1 MFDQL
6 KKAIKLV
13 KKTGDK
19 IIFFDS
25 QAPED
30 TVVLVDLDSYEKMVF
45 GGDKADN
52 KLAYNKNL
60 TDEDLADKINREILL
75 WKNQEN
81 SQFLEEENKPRK
93 TWQIPPDI
101 KSGAKEIE

>member
-1 MFDQL
+1 MLDQL

-25 QAPED
+25 QEPEN
-30 TVVLVDLDSYEKMVF
+30 TVVILDLDAYEK
-45 GGDKADN
+45 
-52 KLAYNKNL
+52 LALATEKSTGNEGSTHNL
-60 TDEDLADKINREILL
+60 TDEDLTDKINREILM

-81 SQFLEEENKPRK
+81 SQFLEEENKTRK
-93 TWQIPPDI
+93 GWQIPPAI
-101 KSGAKEIE
+101 KNAAKEIE

>member
-1 MFDQL
+1 MFEHL

-25 QAPED
+25 QSPED
-30 TVVLVDLDSYEKMVF
+30 TVLIMDLDQYEKMATNSQNKAPKE
-45 GGDKADN
+45 GGDN
-52 KLAYNKNL
+52 NL
-60 TDEDLADKINREILL
+60 TDEDLADTINREILM

-81 SQFLEEENKPRK
+81 SKFLDEESKPRQAWK
-93 TWQIPPDI
+93 IPPEV
-101 KSGAKEIE
+101 KSGASQVE